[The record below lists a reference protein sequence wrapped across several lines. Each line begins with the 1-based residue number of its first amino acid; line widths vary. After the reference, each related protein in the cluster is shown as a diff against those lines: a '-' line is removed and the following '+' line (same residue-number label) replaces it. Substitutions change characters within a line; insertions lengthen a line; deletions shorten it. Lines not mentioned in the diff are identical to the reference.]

1 MRIRQLII
9 RLVVVGGLVAA
20 MGGLL
25 YAWSTDDMFV
35 GSVWLVVG
43 VGLMAGSAVYSL
55 AMDDVEARSQA
66 LSTNRHTPDIDLR
79 DPVQAPERKKAD
91 TWTRVGV

>member
-20 MGGLL
+20 LGGLV

-55 AMDDVEARSQA
+55 AMDDVEARSKA
-66 LSTNRHTPDIDLR
+66 LSTNRHTPVIDLR
-79 DPVQAPERKKAD
+79 DPVDAPERNKTDAS
-91 TWTRVGV
+91 TRIGV